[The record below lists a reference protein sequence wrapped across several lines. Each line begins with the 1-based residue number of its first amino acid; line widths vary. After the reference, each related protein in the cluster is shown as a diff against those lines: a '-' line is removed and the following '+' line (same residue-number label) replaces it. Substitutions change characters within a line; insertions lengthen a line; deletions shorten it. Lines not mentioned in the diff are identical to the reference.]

1 MPELP
6 EVEVCRRGIE
16 PGLVGQRL
24 LGVIVRNGRLR
35 QPVPAELGHILPGS
49 DIVAVRR
56 RGKYLLIDCMTPD
69 GAGTLIVHLGMS
81 GRLRFAPLDLAAD
94 KHDHVDLVL
103 ARTLLRFTDP
113 RRFGLILW
121 QPGPPQAALAHPLLA
136 HLGVEPLTEAFTAAW
151 LQEALARRHSPIK
164 PVLMDSHLLVG
175 VGNIYASE
183 SLFRAGISPL
193 RAANRIR
200 ETLGDRAH
208 VNVTSYNRQALLTG
222 EVATAQD
229 RQAVEQMVSQVENV
243 RSVVN
248 DLAVMPPSTL
258 SQRSTD
264 TFITGKVRASLV
276 DAQDISANSFKVVTE
291 RNTVYLMG
299 RVSQREANRATDI
312 ARGVTDVRKVVRVF
326 EIVSEEELR
335 RIAPQPAPVTTDTK
349 PAGG

>member
-1 MPELP
+1 MTPTTLNRT
-6 EVEVCRRGIE
+6 RRVVGTALAAATLAAALSACAPLIVGGAVVGGVMAVDRRTAGTQIEDEGIE
-16 PGLVGQRL
+16 
-24 LGVIVRNGRLR
+24 
-35 QPVPAELGHILPGS
+35 
-49 DIVAVRR
+49 
-56 RGKYLLIDCMTPD
+56 
-69 GAGTLIVHLGMS
+69 
-81 GRLRFAPLDLAAD
+81 
-94 KHDHVDLVL
+94 
-103 ARTLLRFTDP
+103 
-113 RRFGLILW
+113 
-121 QPGPPQAALAHPLLA
+121 
-136 HLGVEPLTEAFTAAW
+136 
-151 LQEALARRHSPIK
+151 
-164 PVLMDSHLLVG
+164 
-175 VGNIYASE
+175 
-183 SLFRAGISPL
+183 L

-200 ETLGDRAH
+200 EALGDRAH
-208 VNVTSYNRQALLTG
+208 VNVTSYNRQVLLTG

-276 DAQDISANSFKVVTE
+276 DAQDSSANSFKGVTE
-291 RNTVYLMG
+291 RDTAYLVG

-349 PAGG
+349 PTGG

>member
-1 MPELP
+1 MTPTTLNRT
-6 EVEVCRRGIE
+6 RRVVGTALAAATLAAALSACAPLIVGGAVVGGVMAVDRRTAGTQIEDEGIE
-16 PGLVGQRL
+16 
-24 LGVIVRNGRLR
+24 
-35 QPVPAELGHILPGS
+35 
-49 DIVAVRR
+49 
-56 RGKYLLIDCMTPD
+56 
-69 GAGTLIVHLGMS
+69 
-81 GRLRFAPLDLAAD
+81 
-94 KHDHVDLVL
+94 
-103 ARTLLRFTDP
+103 
-113 RRFGLILW
+113 
-121 QPGPPQAALAHPLLA
+121 
-136 HLGVEPLTEAFTAAW
+136 
-151 LQEALARRHSPIK
+151 
-164 PVLMDSHLLVG
+164 
-175 VGNIYASE
+175 
-183 SLFRAGISPL
+183 L

-200 ETLGDRAH
+200 EALGDRVH

-299 RVSQREANRATDI
+299 RVSQREATRATDI

>member
-1 MPELP
+1 MNPTTLNRT
-6 EVEVCRRGIE
+6 RRVVGTALAAATLAAALSACAPLIVGGAVVGGVMAVDRRTAGTQIEDEGIE
-16 PGLVGQRL
+16 
-24 LGVIVRNGRLR
+24 
-35 QPVPAELGHILPGS
+35 
-49 DIVAVRR
+49 
-56 RGKYLLIDCMTPD
+56 
-69 GAGTLIVHLGMS
+69 
-81 GRLRFAPLDLAAD
+81 
-94 KHDHVDLVL
+94 
-103 ARTLLRFTDP
+103 
-113 RRFGLILW
+113 
-121 QPGPPQAALAHPLLA
+121 
-136 HLGVEPLTEAFTAAW
+136 
-151 LQEALARRHSPIK
+151 
-164 PVLMDSHLLVG
+164 
-175 VGNIYASE
+175 
-183 SLFRAGISPL
+183 L

-208 VNVTSYNRQALLTG
+208 VNVTSYNRQVLLTG

>member
-1 MPELP
+1 MMFKNY
-6 EVEVCRRGIE
+6 R
-16 PGLVGQRL
+16 
-24 LGVIVRNGRLR
+24 
-35 QPVPAELGHILPGS
+35 
-49 DIVAVRR
+49 
-56 RGKYLLIDCMTPD
+56 
-69 GAGTLIVHLGMS
+69 
-81 GRLRFAPLDLAAD
+81 AAC
-94 KHDHVDLVL
+94 
-103 ARTLLRFTDP
+103 
-113 RRFGLILW
+113 
-121 QPGPPQAALAHPLLA
+121 AALASAVLVVSLSGCA
-136 HLGVEPLTEAFTAAW
+136 AAVVGGAAVGGMMALDRRTVGTQVEDEGIEL
-151 LQEALARRHSPIK
+151 
-164 PVLMDSHLLVG
+164 
-175 VGNIYASE
+175 
-183 SLFRAGISPL
+183 RAG
-193 RAANRIR
+193 NRIHGIY
-200 ETLGDRAH
+200 GDKVH
-208 VNVTSYNRQALLTG
+208 VNVTSYNRQVLLTG

-291 RNTVYLMG
+291 RNIVYLMG

>member
-1 MPELP
+1 MTPTTLNRT
-6 EVEVCRRGIE
+6 RRVVGTALAAATLAAALSACAPLIVGGAVVGGVMAVDRRTAGTQIEDEGIE
-16 PGLVGQRL
+16 
-24 LGVIVRNGRLR
+24 
-35 QPVPAELGHILPGS
+35 
-49 DIVAVRR
+49 
-56 RGKYLLIDCMTPD
+56 
-69 GAGTLIVHLGMS
+69 
-81 GRLRFAPLDLAAD
+81 
-94 KHDHVDLVL
+94 
-103 ARTLLRFTDP
+103 
-113 RRFGLILW
+113 
-121 QPGPPQAALAHPLLA
+121 
-136 HLGVEPLTEAFTAAW
+136 
-151 LQEALARRHSPIK
+151 
-164 PVLMDSHLLVG
+164 
-175 VGNIYASE
+175 
-183 SLFRAGISPL
+183 L

-200 ETLGDRAH
+200 EALGDRAH
-208 VNVTSYNRQALLTG
+208 VNVTSYNRQVLLTG